1 MLWQKGAAPAEH
13 WDPGIAAT
21 IRLFPSEEAMLAA
34 WLALLHDADPDG
46 LVTFQVGH
54 LSPKTPP
61 AAARHRRAASHSWA
75 SCQ

>member
-1 MLWQKGAAPAEH
+1 MLWQQGASPVEH

-46 LVTFQVGH
+46 LVTFQVGAS
-54 LSPKTPP
+54 LQTLPSSPKTPP
-61 AAARHRRAASHSWA
+61 AAVRH
-75 SCQ
+75 